1 MYSKQM
7 LIKLLKITES
17 YCINSN
23 YCTSNPYSNRLNK
36 LYGPIRDLS
45 NFESFTMTYCD
56 KLLLL

>member
-17 YCINSN
+17 YCIKSN

-36 LYGPIRDLS
+36 FYGPMHNLS
-45 NFESFTMTYCD
+45 NFESLTMTYCD